1 MRSNLPVTQTA
12 LKVPEDQTLIS
23 ITDTKGRITYANPNF
38 VSVSGFLLDELV
50 GQPHNMVR
58 HPDMPEEAFRDMWAT
73 IEAGMPWTGMVKN
86 RRKNGDYYWVKA
98 NATPMR
104 DGDKI
109 VGYLSVR
116 TAPSVADIESATRLY
131 ATMREGELRGKPTHT
146 LKHGQVQS
154 LGMLPAAVRHL
165 TPGLRGQ
172 LLLMFVVAS
181 VAPLLATGWGGPD
194 WLGWIVG
201 LAAALVL
208 WFFAW
213 KAAGAPL
220 AKVVQT
226 ANLLAA
232 GDLSHAIGVES
243 KGLIGQLE
251 QALSQMSLNVRT
263 VIRDIRHEVGNL
275 RGGTQEIAMGNQDM
289 SSRVESQAS
298 NLERTAASM
307 EEINAT
313 VQKTTDVAAE
323 GSRLATETL
332 AVSQRSHASVE
343 AVASTMADIADSSRR
358 IGDIIQVIEGV
369 AFQTNILALNAAVE
383 AARAGEAGRG
393 FAVVAAEVRALA
405 QRTTAAAKE
414 IRNLIEDSRQKVETG
429 NARTMEAK
437 ANVSEAME
445 AVNRVTRLL
454 DEIKLATQEQLLG
467 TTQVSE
473 AMTNMDGITQQNAA
487 MVEELAAASQ
497 SLTSQVESVHSSIR
511 VFRLA
516 AGEKTLAE
524 EDAVA
529 LRSAVKEFSPAP
541 NPSDVDFEAVV
552 AAHQQWRTTLRNAA
566 LKGKQT
572 DAKTLS
578 RDDCCVLGKW
588 IYGPGGA
595 KWGKQP
601 LFTDLVQAHKRFHTE
616 AGKVAETINKGQL
629 KEAQALMESG
639 KPFIDAGHQ
648 VTVAIRAIRAS
659 VEPAARTATTQPQA
673 KRAPLVPP
681 NARPGKSTSAPAPAP
696 AASPKLALPHG
707 NDEDWETF

>member
-23 ITDTKGRITYANPNF
+23 ITDVKGRITYANPNF
-38 VSVSGFLLDELV
+38 VAVSGFLLEELV

-86 RRKNGDYYWVKA
+86 RRKNGDHYWVKA

-116 TAPSVADIESATRLY
+116 TAPSDADIEAATRLY
-131 ATMREGELRGKPTHT
+131 ATMREGELRGKPTHA
-146 LKHGQVQS
+146 LKHGQVLR
-154 LGMLPAAVRHL
+154 LGMLPAAVRYL
-165 TPGLRGQ
+165 TPGLRAQ
-172 LLLMFVVAS
+172 LLGMFVVAS
-181 VAPLLATGWGGPD
+181 FAPLLATGWGLPD
-194 WLGWIVG
+194 WLGWIAG
-201 LAAALVL
+201 LAAAVL
-208 WFFAW
+208 LWALAW
-213 KAAGAPL
+213 KATGAPL
-220 AKVVQT
+220 SKVVET

-232 GDLSHAIGVES
+232 GDLSHAIKVES

-251 QALSQMSLNVRT
+251 QALAQMSLNVRT
-263 VIRDIRHEVGNL
+263 VVRDIRHEVGNL

-298 NLERTAASM
+298 NLEETAASM

-313 VQKTTDVAAE
+313 VRKTTDVAAE

-332 AVSQRSHASVE
+332 AVSQRSHTSVE
-343 AVASTMADIADSSRR
+343 AVALTMADIADSSRR

-437 ANVSEAME
+437 ANVNEAME
-445 AVNRVTRLL
+445 AVNRVTRML

-497 SLTSQVESVHSSIR
+497 SLTAQVDAVHSSIR

-529 LRSAVKEFSPAP
+529 LRSAVKESNKPENPAEL
-541 NPSDVDFEAVV
+541 DFEAVI
-552 AAHQQWRTTLRNAA
+552 AAHQQWRTTLRNAS
-566 LKGKQT
+566 LKGKQV
-572 DAKTLS
+572 DARTLS

-588 IYGPGGA
+588 IYGPGGS

-601 LFTDLVQAHKRFHTE
+601 MFTELVEAHKRFHTE
-616 AGKVAETINKGQL
+616 AGKVAETINAGQL
-629 KEAQALMESG
+629 KAAQALMESG
-639 KPFIDAGHQ
+639 KPFVEAGHK
-648 VTVAIRAIRAS
+648 VTVAIRSIRAAG
-659 VEPAARTATTQPQA
+659 EPAVHTA
-673 KRAPLVPP
+673 L
-681 NARPGKSTSAPAPAP
+681 P
-696 AASPKLALPHG
+696 AASTHRRPTATPKAPYRAASPAQAPAGSQKLALPRG